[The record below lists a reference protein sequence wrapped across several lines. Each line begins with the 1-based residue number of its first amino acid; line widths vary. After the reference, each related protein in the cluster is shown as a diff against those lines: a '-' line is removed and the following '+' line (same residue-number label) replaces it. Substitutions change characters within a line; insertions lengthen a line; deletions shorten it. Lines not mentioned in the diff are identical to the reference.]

1 MKDWLLTAAFT
12 AWGSP
17 FTWLEILAFALSIAM
32 VVGNMRQ
39 WLAAWPLAATA
50 SLLYGLLFW
59 EGKLYGEAALQLFF
73 VAMAAWGFAQWWRGR
88 AQVTLTVR
96 RMGVTAWVA
105 SLAAIALGWPLLGWW
120 LDQYT
125 DSPLPYWDALPT
137 VASVVATVQLGRKF
151 IENWGFWVAVNAI
164 SVILFALKAYWLT
177 VLLYAA
183 FIPLALW
190 GWREWAQAARTA
202 QHA

>member
-17 FTWLEILAFALSIAM
+17 FTWLEILAFALSVAM
-32 VVGNMRQ
+32 VLGNMRQ
-39 WLAAWPLAATA
+39 WLAAWPLAAAA
-50 SLLYGLLFW
+50 SLLYALLFW

-88 AQVTLTVR
+88 SQSALTVR
-96 RMGVTAWVA
+96 RMPLQAWGW
-105 SLAAIALGWPLLGWW
+105 SLGAIALGWPLLGWW
-120 LDQYT
+120 LSRHT

-151 IENWGFWVAVNAI
+151 IENWGFWVAVNAV
-164 SVILFALKAYWLT
+164 SVVLFALKAYWLT

-190 GWREWAQAARTA
+190 GWREWAHAERGAHAA
-202 QHA
+202 

>member
-17 FTWLEILAFALSIAM
+17 FTWLEILAFTLSIAM
-32 VVGNMRQ
+32 VLGNMRQ
-39 WLAAWPLAATA
+39 WLLAWPLAAAA

-59 EGKLYGEAALQLFF
+59 EGQLYGEALLQLFF

-88 AQVTLTVR
+88 AQAALTVR
-96 RMGVTAWVA
+96 RMDARAWAA
-105 SLAAIALGWPLLGWW
+105 SLSAIALAWPLLGWW
-120 LDQYT
+120 LDRYT

-151 IENWGFWVAVNAI
+151 IENWGFWVAVNAV
-164 SVILFALKAYWLT
+164 SVALFALKAYWLT

-190 GWREWAQAARTA
+190 GWHEWARAERHPHTA
-202 QHA
+202 